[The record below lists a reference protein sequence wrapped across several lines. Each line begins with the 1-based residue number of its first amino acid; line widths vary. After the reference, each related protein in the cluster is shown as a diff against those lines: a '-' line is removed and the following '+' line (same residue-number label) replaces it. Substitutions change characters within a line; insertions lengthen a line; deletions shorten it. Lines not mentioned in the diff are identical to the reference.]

1 MESSETFIFCATIYR
16 LEAVARLF
24 QPLVSEELVT
34 LTREEGRVNVTL
46 TDTAQIDQLLE
57 VANLCL
63 RESQ

>member
-1 MESSETFIFCATIYR
+1 MESSERFIFCATIYR
-16 LEAVARLF
+16 LEVVARLF

-34 LTREEGRVNVTL
+34 LTRGEGRVTVTL
-46 TDTAQIDQLLE
+46 TDTVQIDQLLE